1 MITVIS
7 PSKTQDF
14 SSNGVPHHHTQPH
27 FLDQSRMLVKELR
40 KHSAGDL
47 KSLMEV
53 SDKIAGLN
61 YERYKQFSPPF
72 SPENAKQALFAFK
85 GDVYTGIDLENYTEK
100 ELNFAQD
107 HLRILSGL
115 YGLLRPLDLIQP
127 YRLEMKIKLKNP
139 KGKDL
144 YAFWGN
150 SLTEEL
156 NKALAPGSAKPVL
169 INLASNEYFKA
180 IQKKG
185 LEAEIITPVF
195 KEFKNGKYSII
206 AIYAKKARGM
216 MTDFIIKNKIKNP
229 EKLKT
234 FGEEGYEFSE
244 QHSLNNELVF
254 IR

>member
-1 MITVIS
+1 MITIIS

-14 SSNGVPHHHTQPH
+14 SSNGVPELHTQPR
-27 FLDQSRMLVKELR
+27 FLDQTEVLVNELR
-40 KHSAGDL
+40 KQSAGDI
-47 KSLMEV
+47 KALMEV
-53 SDKIAGLN
+53 SDKIADLN
-61 YERYKQFSPPF
+61 YNRYRQFNTPF

-85 GDVYTGIDLENYTEK
+85 GDVYTGIDIENYNEK
-100 ELNFAQD
+100 ELSFAQD

-144 YAFWGN
+144 YSFWGN
-150 SLTEEL
+150 RLTEEL
-156 NKALAPGSAKPVL
+156 NKAMASGAKPVL

-180 IQKKG
+180 IQKKE
-185 LEAEIITPVF
+185 LKADIITPVF

-206 AIYAKKARGM
+206 AIFAKKARGL
-216 MTDFIIKNKIKNP
+216 MTDFIIKNRIEDP
-229 EKLKT
+229 ETLKT
-234 FGEEGYEFSE
+234 FQQEGYEFSE
-244 QHSLNNELVF
+244 QHSNEKEWVF